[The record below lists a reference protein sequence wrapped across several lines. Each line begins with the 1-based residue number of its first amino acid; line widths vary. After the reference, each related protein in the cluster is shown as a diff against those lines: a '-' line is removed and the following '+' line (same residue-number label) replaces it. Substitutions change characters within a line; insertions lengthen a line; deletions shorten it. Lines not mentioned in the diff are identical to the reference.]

1 MIVVKVC
8 KSILNYMEN
17 KFVET
22 VFRTA
27 VLEEMREHYLAER
40 VLRGWKEDFVDEDT
54 GNIVQI
60 QRNEILFE
68 KGELL
73 DVELLAELNFYL
85 QSGDVVDVLVSN
97 QKRTGTVVKSSATV
111 YCVGVK
117 DGKKK
122 RNYYLYANSLPMAM
136 EIITDFLE
144 QKIKGSFS
152 FVSIR
157 ELEYSNLIPVDEEEN
172 DDEVERDFYKVE
184 IEITYEGV
192 EAYEQIYIL
201 QSTDVE
207 AAKES
212 IVRFISLKMQ
222 EENRE
227 KEFETVILS
236 AKTIPCNDVVDYAFV
251 KAYFEKK

>member
-1 MIVVKVC
+1 MD
-8 KSILNYMEN
+8 N
-17 KFVET
+17 KFIET

-27 VLEEMREHYLAER
+27 VLEEMKDQYLAER
-40 VLRGWKEDFVDEDT
+40 VLRTWSEDFVDEDT
-54 GNIVQI
+54 GETVTIE
-60 QRNEILFE
+60 RNEVLFE

-73 DVELLAELNFYL
+73 DVKLLAELNFYL

-97 QKRTGTVVKSSATV
+97 QKRTGTAVKSSSTV
-111 YCVGVK
+111 YCVGVR

-122 RNYYLYANSLPMAM
+122 RNYYLYANSVTMAM

-157 ELEYSNLIPVDEEEN
+157 ELEFSNLIPPDESDD
-172 DDEVERDFYKVE
+172 DDEVEKDFYKVE
-184 IEITYEGV
+184 IEIHYEDD
-192 EAYEQIYIL
+192 EAFEQLYIL
-201 QSTDVE
+201 KAGDAE
-207 AAKES
+207 EAKES
-212 IVRFISLKMQ
+212 IVRFISLKMK

>member
-1 MIVVKVC
+1 
-8 KSILNYMEN
+8 MEN

-27 VLEEMREHYLAER
+27 VLEEMKDQYLAER
-40 VLRGWKEDFVDEDT
+40 VLRTWKEDFVDTDT
-54 GNIVQI
+54 GETVAIE
-60 QRNEILFE
+60 RNEILFE

-73 DVELLAELNFYL
+73 DVKLLAELNFYL
-85 QSGDVVDVLVSN
+85 QSGDVADVLVSN
-97 QKRTGTVVKSSATV
+97 QKRTGTAVKSSSTV
-111 YCVGVK
+111 YCVGVR

-122 RNYYLYANSLPMAM
+122 RNYYLYANSVTMAM

-157 ELEYSNLIPVDEEEN
+157 ELEFSNLIPTDESDD
-172 DDEVERDFYKVE
+172 DDEVEKDFYKVE
-184 IEITYEGV
+184 LEITYEGV
-192 EAYEQIYIL
+192 EAYEQLYIL

-207 AAKES
+207 SAKES

-251 KAYFEKK
+251 KAYFDKK